1 VENRIGPI
9 AAALAITVIA
19 GGVLMQKLEKPAQI
33 DTTNQDKVKLM
44 EVCKGGGKSES
55 ECAEQ
60 INKNFEALRKAF
72 LNK

>member
-1 VENRIGPI
+1 
-9 AAALAITVIA
+9 
-19 GGVLMQKLEKPAQI
+19 MKLCN
-33 DTTNQDKVKLM
+33 DN
-44 EVCKGGGKSES
+44 GKKEA